1 MKARATKEANQRK
14 EVNHVLCRQKARSVQ
29 ISLLAKQL
37 EGREKFLLRKFEI
50 SSSSRAD
57 FMDGVSGFSNILLV
71 TRS

>member
-14 EVNHVLCRQKARSVQ
+14 EVNHVLCRQNTRSFQ
-29 ISLLAKQL
+29 ISLLAKHL
-37 EGREKFLLRKFEI
+37 EGHEKFLLRKLEI

-57 FMDGVSGFSNILLV
+57 FIDGVSGFSNILLV